1 MPSDSPQSLRRLLR
15 GVLLFIGLFALVWVA
30 LDFAHQK
37 LRYVQAGSDLV
48 LEEKYD
54 KLSKQALFSGQ
65 EKYRVIA
72 MGNSKTLSSFKP
84 DVFDAAFPSDV
95 RSYNFGLPGESQ
107 FLPVLRSILAS
118 GNRPTHLLLQLP
130 WAPPDAAAKALPLL
144 KDDNRI
150 LMTLIPFRRF
160 FRDLTLFVFQSLHT
174 GVGAEWMRI
183 KGEIDSVEK
192 NRGWYFISGQSRYPN
207 GQLPDDFAL
216 ASDNAQA
223 TPVRALAPSGDDY
236 AALLALAKQY
246 EFKVVLVPW
255 SARTGEYA
263 PAENSGSG
271 AAKVVSQSP
280 YIAERGPNY
289 WLYPPPSFSDP
300 VHMNSG
306 GAEAYTKRLAAFL
319 KDAGELK

>member
-1 MPSDSPQSLRRLLR
+1 
-15 GVLLFIGLFALVWVA
+15 
-30 LDFAHQK
+30 
-37 LRYVQAGSDLV
+37 
-48 LEEKYD
+48 
-54 KLSKQALFSGQ
+54 
-65 EKYRVIA
+65 
-72 MGNSKTLSSFKP
+72 
-84 DVFDAAFPSDV
+84 
-95 RSYNFGLPGESQ
+95 
-107 FLPVLRSILAS
+107 
-118 GNRPTHLLLQLP
+118 
-130 WAPPDAAAKALPLL
+130 
-144 KDDNRI
+144 
-150 LMTLIPFRRF
+150 MTLIPFRRF

-280 YIAERGPNY
+280 YVAERGPNY

>member
-1 MPSDSPQSLRRLLR
+1 MRRLVR
-15 GVLLFIGLFALVWVA
+15 SALLFIGLFAVVWVA
-30 LDFAHQK
+30 LNFAHQK

-54 KLSKQALFSGQ
+54 KLSKQALFPGQ

-72 MGNSKTLSSFKP
+72 LGNSKTLSSFKP
-84 DVFDAAFPSDV
+84 DVFDAAFPGDV

-107 FLPVLRSILAS
+107 FLPVLQSILAS

-130 WAPPDAAAKALPLL
+130 WAPPDAAAKQVPLL

-150 LMTLIPFRRF
+150 LMALIPFRRF
-160 FRDLTLFVFQSLHT
+160 FRDLTLFVFQSLRS
-174 GVGAEWMRI
+174 GVGAEWARI
-183 KGEIDSVEK
+183 KGEIASVET

-207 GQLPDDFAL
+207 GQLPADFSL

-223 TPVRALAPSGDDY
+223 KPVRALAPAGDDY
-236 AALLALAKQY
+236 ATLLALAKQY
-246 EFKVVLVPW
+246 GFRVVLVPW

-263 PAENSGSG
+263 PADDGG
-271 AAKVVSQSP
+271 LKVVSQAP

>member
-15 GVLLFIGLFALVWVA
+15 SVLFFVALFALVWVA
-30 LDFAHQK
+30 LNFAHQK
-37 LRYVQAGSDLV
+37 LRFVQAGSDLV
-48 LEEKYD
+48 SKEKSD
-54 KLSKQALFSGQ
+54 KLSKQALFPAQ

-84 DVFDAAFPSDV
+84 DVFDAAFSGDV

-107 FLPVLRSILAS
+107 FLPVLRSILTS
-118 GNRPTHLLLQLP
+118 GNRPTHLLLQLA
-130 WAPPDAAAKALPLL
+130 WAPPEATAKQLSLL

-150 LMTLIPFRRF
+150 LIALIPFRRF
-160 FRDLTLFVFQSLHT
+160 FRDLTLFLFQSLKT
-174 GVGAEWMRI
+174 GVGSEWTRV
-183 KGEIDSVEK
+183 KGELESVEK
-192 NRGWYFISGQSRYPN
+192 NRGWYFISGQSHYPD
-207 GQLPDDFAL
+207 GKLPADFSL
-216 ASDNAQA
+216 ATDNAQA
-223 TPVRALAPSGDDY
+223 KPVRALAPAGEDY

-246 EFKVVLVPW
+246 DFKVVLVPW

-263 PAENSGSG
+263 PADDGG
-271 AAKVVSQSP
+271 LKILSQDP

-306 GAEAYTKRLAAFL
+306 GAEAYTKRLATFL
-319 KDAGELK
+319 KGAGELK

>member
-1 MPSDSPQSLRRLLR
+1 MPPDSPQSLRRLLR
-15 GVLLFIGLFALVWVA
+15 SFLLFAGLFALVWLA
-30 LDFAHQK
+30 LNFAHQK
-37 LRYVQAGSDLV
+37 LRFVQAGSDLV
-48 LEEKYD
+48 LEEKYG
-54 KLSKQALFSGQ
+54 KLAKQALFPAH

-72 MGNSKTLSSFKP
+72 LGNSKTLSSFKP
-84 DVFDAAFPSDV
+84 DVFDAAFPGDV

-107 FLPVLRSILAS
+107 FLPVLQSILAS

-130 WAPPDAAAKALPLL
+130 WAPPEGAAKQLPLL

-160 FRDLTLFVFQSLHT
+160 FRDLTLFVFQSLRT
-174 GVGAEWMRI
+174 GVGAEWARI
-183 KGEIDSVEK
+183 KGEIESVEK

-207 GQLPDDFAL
+207 GQLPSNFSL

-223 TPVRALAPSGDDY
+223 KPVRALAPLGADY
-236 AALLALAKQY
+236 SVLLALAKQY
-246 EFKVVLVPW
+246 DFKVVLVPW
-255 SARTGEYA
+255 SARAGEYA
-263 PAENSGSG
+263 PADDSGSS
-271 AAKVVSQSP
+271 AAKVVSEAP

-289 WLYPPPSFSDP
+289 WLYPPSSFSDP
-300 VHMNSG
+300 VHMNAD

>member
-1 MPSDSPQSLRRLLR
+1 MPSDSPQSLRRLVR
-15 GVLLFIGLFALVWVA
+15 SVFLFVGLFAVVWLA
-30 LDFAHQK
+30 LNFAHQK

-54 KLSKQALFSGQ
+54 NLSKQTLFPAH
-65 EKYRVIA
+65 ETYRVIA
-72 MGNSKTLSSFKP
+72 LGNSKTLSSFKP
-84 DVFDAAFPSDV
+84 DVFDAVFPGDV

-107 FLPVLRSILAS
+107 FLPILQSILAS

-130 WAPPDAAAKALPLL
+130 WASPEAAAKQLPLL

-160 FRDLTLFVFQSLHT
+160 FRDLTLFVFQSLRT
-174 GVGAEWMRI
+174 GVRAEWTRI
-183 KGEIDSVEK
+183 KGEIESVEK

-207 GQLPDDFAL
+207 GQLPADFSL

-223 TPVRALAPSGDDY
+223 KPVRTLAPAGADY
-236 AALLALAKQY
+236 DVLLTLAKQY
-246 EFKVVLVPW
+246 DFKVVLVPW

-263 PAENSGSG
+263 PADDSGSSD
-271 AAKVVSQSP
+271 AKVVSGAP

-300 VHMNSG
+300 VHMNAG
-306 GAEAYTKRLAAFL
+306 GAKAYTKRLAALL

>member
-15 GVLLFIGLFALVWVA
+15 NVLFFVGLFALVW
-30 LDFAHQK
+30 LTLNFAHQK
-37 LRYVQAGSDLV
+37 LRFVQAGSDLV
-48 LEEKYD
+48 SKEKSD
-54 KLSKQALFSGQ
+54 KLSKQALFPAQ

-84 DVFDAAFPSDV
+84 DVFDAVFPGDV

-107 FLPVLRSILAS
+107 FLPVLRSILTS

-130 WAPPDAAAKALPLL
+130 WAPPEATAKQLSLL

-150 LMTLIPFRRF
+150 LIALIPFRRF
-160 FRDLTLFVFQSLHT
+160 FRDLTLFLFQSLKT
-174 GVGAEWMRI
+174 GVGPEWTRI
-183 KGEIDSVEK
+183 KGEIESVDK
-192 NRGWYFISGQSRYPN
+192 NRGWYFISGQSHYPD
-207 GQLPDDFAL
+207 GKLPADFSL
-216 ASDNAQA
+216 ATDNAQA
-223 TPVRALAPSGDDY
+223 KPVRALAPSGEDY

-246 EFKVVLVPW
+246 DFKVVLVPW

-263 PAENSGSG
+263 PADDGVL
-271 AAKVVSQSP
+271 KIVSQDP

-306 GAEAYTKRLAAFL
+306 GAEAYTKRLATFL
-319 KDAGELK
+319 KGAGELK